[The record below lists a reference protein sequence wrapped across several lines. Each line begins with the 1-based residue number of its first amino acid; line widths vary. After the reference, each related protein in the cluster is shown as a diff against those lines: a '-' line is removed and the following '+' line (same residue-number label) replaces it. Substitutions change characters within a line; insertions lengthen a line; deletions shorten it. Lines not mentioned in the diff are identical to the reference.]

1 MDRLETIDEYV
12 KYFISRMDE
21 DNIFK
26 DIYKEHEIDEE
37 KFKELFEFRI
47 TLKSLE
53 LMDKY
58 NSPIIQENEFSEIIN
73 LVIIECCLES
83 LQDRG
88 LITSIFD
95 NETGEILYGVK
106 EYPHDSCEYGL
117 YDH

>member
-26 DIYKEHEIDEE
+26 DICKEHEIDEE

-73 LVIIECCLES
+73 LVI
-83 LQDRG
+83 DWY
-88 LITSIFD
+88 F
-95 NETGEILYGVK
+95 
-106 EYPHDSCEYGL
+106 
-117 YDH
+117 